1 MTLRL
6 FFSWQVE
13 SDTPKQHNK
22 PFIWDCLNA
31 AANNVQNKGDL
42 RGITIEVQ
50 EGVRDTPGT
59 PETVNKCFER
69 IDACHIFVSD
79 LTIADSYNWLEKA
92 ASRVSGKK
100 HRLEPNSNV
109 LTEYS
114 RARAKKGEGQIIT
127 VMNTINGSVKEKNDL
142 FPIDIRKDRFPI
154 TFCLKKDE
162 RFCRRSKYAT
172 VKNRF
177 IKELEV
183 AIVASAKE
191 ALKHVDDEM
200 RPFVNWETQKRT
212 GDFRGGY
219 ADTPDLQE
227 LKKEIRE
234 NKGNIRVLGMSGLGK
249 TRLVLEAF
257 KDNKDVYWYYDCQ
270 YEKPRLLKELLPRV
284 FQDYSNYVLVFDN
297 CDQVTSEEIAGIK
310 RSCQGINP
318 IITIYNGLEE
328 QSNSYV
334 PLSMQDRYDTVVE
347 EIIKRYTELYEE
359 KDRERILDFAGGI
372 PMMAQLLMDGLRN
385 DRALGNVTDESLM
398 SKLILAGV
406 GTNDRRLMQT
416 ISLFDFIGYKDE
428 LRKEIRYVVTN
439 KDITN
444 IDRADDVLLNDVDEL
459 IAKNLKR
466 RIIELRGRK
475 IGIRPAPIA
484 FYLIGEWLSTCSD
497 ERMLRVVKAL
507 QEADCA
513 VALTNAFAD
522 QFRNMGFN
530 DKARQMLNQLMG
542 PQSPFSSAEVI
553 NTRLG
558 SRLFRSFAEVN
569 PVAVSNTLWK
579 ALGALD
585 IEQLRLMEEGRR
597 NIVWTLEKLCFEPE
611 SFVPAAKTMMR
622 LAQAENEQIAN
633 NATQEF
639 IRLFPVLLPATAV
652 DLETRLS
659 FLKDEFTIDANK
671 PMVLRAIKAAL
682 HTRDFIYMGGAEKL
696 GVRTLKNYQPQS
708 KTELLDYLQGCAD
721 ILMSVASIDS
731 EYWDTCVDIVESDFN
746 SLCLFGVPQVI
757 LPCFDRVAEL
767 KGNDWDSMLNDLH
780 LLKLQKVNPLTPHL
794 TAEID
799 RRIEQLTKRDFV
811 SRFHYVSL
819 SHRWDYSQGW
829 EVRLREDAQKYRAL
843 ADELVRDQ
851 LYSTELLCNLFSLDA
866 FSVEP
871 FGSRIADC
879 IPDKDKM
886 TFFENAVLSLT
897 PDKNLGYSIVNS
909 FLQRVD
915 EDFYS
920 QAHYLLLSKKEYR
933 LLFSSVASRSYSLE
947 HEYVEL
953 LFSLVEHGLAPV
965 ELFQQYWASIQMD
978 RLTDE
983 DLSYLLGRL
992 SKLEGGVF
1000 LSFWMAERLT
1010 YSEQLN
1016 NYPKTIIDL
1025 EALVLSTETPDY
1037 SEMKSDSYWQIVS
1050 SLLENQKRNDLA
1062 IFIIKRILSYMGSEE
1077 ELYMG
1082 NYHIEDALSIL
1093 LEKYFD
1099 VIWPVLSN
1107 ALSNKNPLQAFNLQH
1122 ALGERVSNI
1131 NSSPGLLFRRDH
1143 IDTFLNWC
1151 EEDPSNNAAVLMRM
1165 APICE
1170 QGDDSFSPIVK
1181 ELIDRYGDIPGVLDS
1196 LSTNMGTFSYVGSP
1210 VPLFESYIR
1219 LLASL
1224 NTHPKEQV
1232 RLWASRMIAGYE
1244 VSLNHER
1251 QYEEEQDFHI
1261 RESSL

>member
-1 MTLRL
+1 MVLRL

-42 RGITIEVQ
+42 KGISIEVQ
-50 EGVRDTPGT
+50 EGVRDAPGT

-79 LTIADSYNWLEKA
+79 LTIADRYNWLEKA
-92 ASRVSGKK
+92 ASRLTGRK

-114 RARAKKGEGQIIT
+114 RARARKEEEQIIT
-127 VMNTINGSVKEKNDL
+127 VMNTINGSVKEKNEL

-154 TFCLKKDE
+154 TFSLKKDE
-162 RFCRRSKYAT
+162 QFCRRSKYEAI
-172 VKNRF
+172 KNRF

-191 ALKHVDDEM
+191 ALKHIDDEM
-200 RPFVNWETQKRT
+200 RPFVNWETQKRI

-227 LKKEIRE
+227 LKKEISE
-234 NKGNIRVLGMSGLGK
+234 SKGNIRVLGMSGLGK

-270 YEKPRLLKELLPRV
+270 YEKPGLLKELLPRI
-284 FQDYSNYVLVFDN
+284 FKDYGNYVLVFDN
-297 CDQVTSEEIAGIK
+297 CDKVTSEEIAGLK

-328 QSNSYV
+328 QSDSYV
-334 PLSMQDRYDTVVE
+334 PLSMQDRYDAVVE

-416 ISLFDFIGYKDE
+416 ISLFDFIGYKDD
-428 LRKEIRYVVTN
+428 LRREIRFVVTN

-444 IDRADDVLLNDVDEL
+444 IDKADDVLLNDVDEL

-475 IGIRPAPIA
+475 VGIRPAPIA
-484 FYLIGEWLSTCSD
+484 FYLIGEWLSACSD

-513 VALTNAFAD
+513 VALTNAFAE

-530 DKARQMLNQLMG
+530 EKARQMLNQLMG
-542 PQSPFSSAEVI
+542 PKSPFSSAEVI

-579 ALGALD
+579 ALGTLD

-659 FLKDEFTIDANK
+659 FLKDEFAVDANK

-682 HTRDFIYMGGAEKL
+682 HTRDFVYMGGAEKQ
-696 GVRTLKNYQPQS
+696 GVRTLKNYRPQS
-708 KTELLDYLQGCAD
+708 KSELLDYLQGCAD
-721 ILMSVASIDS
+721 LFMSVASLDS
-731 EYWDTCVDIVESDFN
+731 GFWDTCVDIVESDFN
-746 SLCLFGVPQVI
+746 SLCIFGASQVI
-757 LPCFDRVAEL
+757 LPCFDRIAEL
-767 KGNDWDSMLNDLH
+767 KRNDWDSMLIDLH
-780 LLKLQKVNPLTPHL
+780 LLKWQKVNPLSPHL
-794 TAEID
+794 AEEID
-799 RRIEQLTKRDFV
+799 RRIEILTKQDFV

-819 SHRWDYSQGW
+819 RHRWDYSEGW
-829 EVRLREDAQKYRAL
+829 EARLREDAQKYRAL
-843 ADELVRDQ
+843 ADELVSDK
-851 LYSTELLCNLFSLDA
+851 LFSTDLLSRLFSLDV
-866 FSVEP
+866 FGVEP
-871 FGSRIADC
+871 FGSRIADS
-879 IPDKDKM
+879 IPNEERM
-886 TFFENAVLSLT
+886 AFYENAVQSLS
-897 PDKNLGYSIVNS
+897 PEKNLGYSIINS

-920 QAHYLLLSKKEYR
+920 QAHSLLLSKAKYR
-933 LLFSSVASRSYSLE
+933 LLFSSVASRSYPLE
-947 HEYVEL
+947 HIFVEQ
-953 LFSLVEHGLAPV
+953 LFNLVENGQVSV
-965 ELFQQYWASIQMD
+965 ELFQQYWANIQLD
-978 RLTDE
+978 RLTDQ
-983 DLSYLLGRL
+983 DLSYLFGRL
-992 SKLEGGVF
+992 SRIDGGVL

-1010 YSEQLN
+1010 YSITLS
-1016 NYPKTIIDL
+1016 NYPETVTVL
-1025 EALVLSTETPDY
+1025 EALVLSTETSDY
-1037 SEMKSDSYWQIVS
+1037 SEMKSDSYWQVVS
-1050 SLLENQKRNDLA
+1050 ILLKNENRNDLA
-1062 IFIIKRILSYMGSEE
+1062 IFIIKRILSYMGSQE

-1093 LEKYFD
+1093 LEQYFD
-1099 VIWPVLSN
+1099 IIWPTLAN
-1107 ALSNKNPLQAFNLQH
+1107 ALSNTNPLQSFNLQH
-1122 ALGERVSNI
+1122 TLGERVSNI
-1131 NSSPGLLFRRDH
+1131 ISTPGLLFRQDH
-1143 IDTFLNWC
+1143 TETLLNWC
-1151 EEDPSNNAAVLMRM
+1151 EEDPRKNAAVLMAM
-1165 APICE
+1165 APVCE
-1170 QGDDSFSPIVK
+1170 QGEDAFSPIVR
-1181 ELIDRYGDIPGVLDS
+1181 ELINRYGDIPGVLDS

-1219 LLASL
+1219 LLATL

-1232 RLWASRMIAGYE
+1232 RMWASRMIAGYE
-1244 VSLNHER
+1244 VSMDYEKK
-1251 QYEEEQDFHI
+1251 YEEEQDFRI